1 MSDIKLIT
9 LTSYTRPPLMED
21 KSRDWVMNG
30 RNNEYYNYIVD
41 RNNGSPTNSSI
52 NQSYSTLIYGKGL
65 RTSSGSLGAEN
76 WGRLQTILRP
86 RELRKMIADFQVFG
100 EFSFEVIE
108 TKGGDLH
115 SLTHIPKQMVIPSI
129 ANEKNEIERYWFSRN
144 WRKYTDVENTPV
156 SYNAYGAARG
166 NSIYVAK
173 PYVVGAEYF
182 GSPSYSAGLVFAD
195 MEEEIANTQISSI
208 KNGLSA
214 GYIIQIPN
222 GTNYTPEEKEE
233 FERQVKRKLTSSSNA
248 SNFII
253 SFNDQEVAIQVTPFP
268 VNSNVHKQWE
278 ALQDQ
283 CKTQIM
289 TAHKVISPSLV
300 GLSSTSGFSSVAD
313 EMDMSERQTIKR
325 VIKPKQDFILDAIE
339 EVLVNYGINLDLYFA
354 PLTEEVVE
362 VKEETA
368 ELSSHVCMSENIEL
382 ESYNDYPEAAKNN
395 AKRALKW
402 VEKNGWGS
410 CGEATGKK
418 RANQIAN
425 GENLSKDTI
434 SRMAS
439 FKRHQ
444 QHKDVPYSEGCGG
457 LMWDSWGGSAGVNWA
472 ISKMKELNMSTHV
485 CMSDGAP
492 AELADS
498 LIELGETLDVS
509 EWTMLSSAYVDYD
522 TDGDLYDLV
531 QFATSTG
538 TARPN
543 SKSVQD
549 NKDIAIRYRYVG
561 NKSPQREF
569 CRKMMQANK
578 LYRKEDILQMNKAG
592 VNDGFGLGGSNS
604 YSIWLYKGGGRMSAN
619 FPQGTCRHKWQ
630 REIYLKNGSGLDVNS
645 PLAKTISTSE
655 ARRKGYKVPTNES
668 IVSIKPHNA

>member
-30 RNNEYYNYIVD
+30 RNNEYYNYIID

-129 ANEKNEIERYWFSRN
+129 ANEKNEIERYWFSKN

-182 GSPSYSAGLVFAD
+182 GSPSYSVALVFAE

-233 FERQVKRKLTSSSNA
+233 FERQVKRKLTSSSNS

-253 SFNDQEVAIQVTPFP
+253 SFNDQEVAIEVTPFP

-289 TAHKVISPSLV
+289 TSHKVISPSLV
-300 GLSSTSGFSSVAD
+300 GLSSASGFSSVAD

-362 VKEETA
+362 VKEDTA
-368 ELSSHVCMSENIEL
+368 ELSS
-382 ESYNDYPEAAKNN
+382 
-395 AKRALKW
+395 
-402 VEKNGWGS
+402 
-410 CGEATGKK
+410 
-418 RANQIAN
+418 
-425 GENLSKDTI
+425 
-434 SRMAS
+434 
-439 FKRHQ
+439 
-444 QHKDVPYSEGCGG
+444 
-457 LMWDSWGGSAGVNWA
+457 
-472 ISKMKELNMSTHV
+472 HV

-498 LIELGETLDVS
+498 LIELGETLEVT
-509 EWTMLSSAYVDYD
+509 EWTLLSSADVDYD
-522 TDGDLYDLV
+522 TDDDLYDLV

-549 NKDIAIRYRYVG
+549 SKDIAIRYRYVG

-578 LYRKEDILQMNKAG
+578 LYRKEDILQMSKAG
-592 VNDGFGLGGSNS
+592 INDGFGLGGSNS
-604 YSIWLYKGGGRMSAN
+604 YSIWLYKGGGRMSEK

>member
-9 LTSYTRPPLMED
+9 LTSYSRPPLVED
-21 KSRDWVMNG
+21 KSKDWVMNG
-30 RNNEYYNYIVD
+30 RNNDYYNYIID

-86 RELRKMIADFQVFG
+86 RELRKMVADFQVFG

-108 TKGGDLH
+108 TKGGELH

-129 ANEKNEIERYWFSRN
+129 ANEKNEIEHYWFSKN

-156 SYNAYGAARG
+156 LFNAYGAAKG
-166 NSIYVAK
+166 SSVYVAK

-182 GSPSYSAGLVFAD
+182 GAPSYTAALVFAE
-195 MEEEIANTQISSI
+195 MEEEIANVQISSI

-233 FERQVKRKLTSSSNA
+233 FERQVKRKLVSSSNA

-253 SFNDQEVAIQVTPFP
+253 SFNDQEVAIEVTPFP
-268 VNSNVHKQWE
+268 VNANVHKQWE
-278 ALQDQ
+278 TLTKEA
-283 CKTQIM
+283 KTQIM

-300 GLSSTSGFSSVAD
+300 GLSSASGFSSVAD

-325 VIKPKQDFILDAIE
+325 VIKPKQDFILDSIE
-339 EVLVNYGINLDLYFA
+339 EVLVNYGINLDLNFA

-362 VKEETA
+362 VEEDSIVISEDNGVDTTDVVSGDSETLKAQAALRGSVGGVQGVLGIQQSVSDGLTDFDSAITILMEIYGFTRSVSEALLGKPEETA
-368 ELSSHVCMSENIEL
+368 ELSSHVCMSE
-382 ESYNDYPEAAKNN
+382 
-395 AKRALKW
+395 
-402 VEKNGWGS
+402 
-410 CGEATGKK
+410 
-418 RANQIAN
+418 
-425 GENLSKDTI
+425 
-434 SRMAS
+434 
-439 FKRHQ
+439 
-444 QHKDVPYSEGCGG
+444 
-457 LMWDSWGGSAGVNWA
+457 
-472 ISKMKELNMSTHV
+472 
-485 CMSDGAP
+485 GAP
-492 AELADS
+492 TELADS
-498 LIELGETLDVS
+498 LIALGETLDVS
-509 EWTMLSSAYVDYD
+509 EWTMLSSAEVDYD

-531 QFATSTG
+531 EFATSTG

-543 SKSVQD
+543 SKSAQD
-549 NKDIAIRYRYVG
+549 SKNIAIRYRYVG

-569 CRKMMQANK
+569 CRKMVQANK

-592 VNDGFGLGGSNS
+592 INDGFGLGGTNS
-604 YSIWLYKGGGRMSAN
+604 YSIWLYKGGGRMSEK

-630 REIYLKNGSGLDVNS
+630 REIYLKNGSSLDVNS